1 MSETGTTDARGSETP
16 PGTLSRR
23 LLRQAAT
30 GTLATLMKAGRSGE
44 SGDLAGWPHASMVL
58 VAAAPD
64 GTPVLLLS
72 DLAQHSANA
81 SADDRVALAV
91 AGSMTPAGGAART
104 AADPLAGPRASLLG
118 RLAPP
123 PAADDAALRAR
134 FLARHPQAAGYAAFA
149 DFRLWTLQV
158 EAAHLVA
165 GFGRIAWATGG
176 QYRFAGPTAALA
188 AAEAGIVDHM
198 NADHA
203 DAIALYATIL
213 CGAPPADWR
222 MTGCDPEGIDMRA
235 GDGTGPVLRLD
246 FDAPIADAAAAR
258 AALVALVQRAR
269 AAGGAGDAEKP
280 A

>member
-1 MSETGTTDARGSETP
+1 MTDAAGAEIP
-16 PGTLSRR
+16 PGALSRR
-23 LLRQAAT
+23 LLRHAAT

-44 SGDLAGWPHASMVL
+44 SGEMAGWPHASMVL

-64 GTPVLLLS
+64 GTPLLLLS

-81 SADDRVALAV
+81 GADDRVALSV
-91 AGSMTPAGGAART
+91 AGGMKPAAGIP
-104 AADPLAGPRASLLG
+104 AADPLAGPRTSLLG
-118 RLAPP
+118 RLVPR
-123 PAADDAALRAR
+123 PAGADEPLRRR

-149 DFRLWTLQV
+149 DFRLWALQV

-176 QYRFAGPTAALA
+176 EYRFAGPTAALA

-213 CGAPPADWR
+213 CGAAPGDWR

-235 GDGTGPVLRLD
+235 GGGAGPALRLD
-246 FDAPIADAAAAR
+246 FNAPIADAAAAR
-258 AALVALVQRAR
+258 AALVALVRQAR
-269 AAGGAGDAEKP
+269 AAGGAGDSETP